1 MSHPLS
7 ELIEYSNTWE
17 GHVKFAKW
25 LAAQW
30 DYPQIIDLGVDYGL
44 STFSFA
50 LGNRCADVTGIDC
63 FEGDPQSGFRD
74 TQQVVND
81 FKAKHNLTNINF
93 IKGYFDEVAEQL
105 RYCILADIIHI
116 DGLHTYEAVKHDF
129 NTWLPMLKHD
139 GVILMHDTR
148 AYKPG
153 FGVGKFFSEINM
165 PKLNFSG
172 SYGLGV
178 VSRDAELIDKIY
190 DEFTDKI
197 DYLYY
202 PGGK

>member
-1 MSHPLS
+1 MSHVLS
-7 ELIEYSNTWE
+7 ELIKYSSTWE

-30 DYPQIIDLGVDYGL
+30 DYPEIIDLGVDYGL

-50 LGNRCADVTGIDC
+50 LGNRCAKVTGIDC

-81 FKAKHNLTNINF
+81 FKTKHGLSKVNF
-93 IKGYFDEVAEQL
+93 IKGYFDDVAPHTS
-105 RYCILADIIHI
+105 YCSADIIHI

-129 NTWLPMLKHD
+129 NTWLPILKHD

-153 FGVGKFFSEINM
+153 FGVRKFFSEIDM
-165 PKLNFSG
+165 PKLNFSD

-178 VSRDAELIDKIY
+178 VCRNPEMIDKIY
-190 DEFTDKI
+190 DKFSDKI

-202 PGGK
+202 PGTK